1 MSEKKK
7 YTFLVIIF
15 LLIVASAIIGGTFA
29 YLAENLESRA
39 NNFNFSNVSIDLVE
53 EEWDDLKLE
62 DKVVYPNRS
71 VPKDPKVKNTG
82 DNNLYA
88 YIEVQ
93 IPRANIKT
101 VNQDET
107 VNDAKVV
114 NLLSFDVNDGWELI
128 KSTVSDDNT
137 YTSEIYAYTA
147 DIVAPDD
154 ETNTLFDK
162 VVFVDM
168 LEGELEK
175 GYQFE
180 MPINAYAIQSD
191 YLEVGGN
198 TVKEKMTNAF
208 EEYQNAEQ
216 N

>member
-7 YTFLVIIF
+7 YSFLAAIS
-15 LLIVASAIIGGTFA
+15 LLLVASATMGGTFA
-29 YLAENLESRA
+29 YLAQNLESRA
-39 NNFNFSNVSIDLVE
+39 NNFTFSNVRIDLVE
-53 EEWDDLKLE
+53 EKWDDLKSE

-71 VPKDPKVKNTG
+71 VTKDPKVKNTG
-82 DNNLYA
+82 DNDLYV

-107 VNDAKVV
+107 VNDSKVV
-114 NLLSFDVNDGWELI
+114 NLMSFDVNDGWELI
-128 KSTVSDDNT
+128 KSTVSDDDT

-147 DIVAPDD
+147 DIVSPGD

-162 VVFVDM
+162 VVFVNM

-180 MPINAYAIQSD
+180 MPVNAYAIQSD
-191 YLEVGGN
+191 YLDVGGN
-198 TVKEKMTNAF
+198 TVIEQMRNAF
-208 EEYQNAEQ
+208 EEYQNTED

>member
-15 LLIVASAIIGGTFA
+15 LLIVASATIGGTFA

-53 EEWDDLKLE
+53 EEWDDLKPE

-114 NLLSFDVNDGWELI
+114 NLFSFDVNDGWELI
-128 KSTVSDDNT
+128 KSTVSDDST

-162 VVFVDM
+162 VVFVNM
-168 LEGELEK
+168 LEGELKK